1 VSIGQRPV
9 PTGPRRGDIHFL
21 DFRDVGG
28 AVIRG
33 PYPAVVV
40 QSDRMSR
47 SSTVVLVPMTSAP
60 RSADLWP
67 PYLVPVSARESG
79 LSKDGW
85 VKVDQLLTYPT
96 VALGP
101 RAGRLSPE
109 RLTDVDQALRFVLGL

>member
-1 VSIGQRPV
+1 VSIGQSPV

-21 DFRDVGG
+21 DFQEVGD
-28 AVIRG
+28 AVIPG
-33 PYPAVVV
+33 PRPAVIV

-47 SSTVVLVPMTSAP
+47 SSTVVLVPMTSSP
-60 RSADLWP
+60 RSADLRP

-101 RAGRLSPE
+101 RAGHLSPE
-109 RLTDVDQALRFVLGL
+109 RLADVDDALRFALGL